1 MEKELVIQDFK
12 NAETTVFGALKDS
25 AERYGDAPALG
36 FFGKTISF
44 NTLIEKTEAVAKA
57 LVKAGVKPGDAVTFM
72 LPNCPQ
78 AVMVYYAINRVG
90 GVANMIH
97 TLSPP
102 ASIAFYMNK
111 AHSRFIVTLD
121 SLYKNVKE
129 ASKETDENITVIYTS
144 IADEMPLITKIGYKI
159 KTAKTKPA
167 PITDSNA
174 YGLKDL
180 VANASAQSLP
190 PISYEKDRVSTILY
204 SGGSTGKPKGICLSD
219 FNMNSLGI
227 TAGNRVGYPI
237 GPGIKFLSAMPLFHG
252 FGLAVGI
259 HTYLNTGAQ
268 CILVPQFTLDAYVK
282 TLLKEKTN
290 MLAIVPS
297 LLEAFLHDDAFEGKD
312 LSFLKAVFCG
322 ADSVPLDLFDRM
334 NAFLKEHNCNEVVR
348 EGYGMT
354 ETVSACFLNPRDIV
368 KNGSVGPS
376 TAGTTGRIVKP
387 GTFEDLP
394 VGEKGE
400 LIINGPTV
408 MLGYFEDPEETA
420 KTLKKD
426 TDGKIWLFTG
436 DMCKMDED
444 GYVYFVQ
451 RIKRM
456 IITNGYNVYPTQV
469 EKIIQACDAVDS
481 VCVVGIKDRLS
492 GQRVAA
498 CVVLK
503 ENADKA
509 QVRKD
514 IIKRCQDNLEPFA
527 VPTKIEFLEELPHTN
542 VGKVA
547 FTELEEMMNQ
557 KKGGKADV

>member
-1 MEKELVIQDFK
+1 M
-12 NAETTVFGALKDS
+12 FGALKEA

-36 FFGKTISF
+36 FFGKAISF
-44 NTLIEKTEAVAKA
+44 NALIEKTEEVAKA
-57 LVKAGVKPGDAVTFM
+57 LLEAGVKPGDAVTFM

-78 AVMVYYAINRVG
+78 AVMVYYAISRVG

-102 ASIAFYMNK
+102 ANIVFYMNK

-121 SLYKNVKE
+121 SLYQNVKE
-129 ASKETDENITVIYTS
+129 ACKEMDEDITVIYTS
-144 IADEMPLITKIGYKI
+144 IADEMPLLTKIGYKI
-159 KTAKTKPA
+159 KTAKTKPS
-167 PITDSNA
+167 PITDNNA
-174 YGLKDL
+174 YNLKEL
-180 VANASAQSLP
+180 TAKAAQQTLP
-190 PISYEKDRVSTILY
+190 PVSYEKDRISTILY

-227 TAGNRVGYPI
+227 TAGNRVGYPV

-259 HTYLNTGAQ
+259 HTYLNIGAQ

-297 LLEAFLHDDAFEGKD
+297 LLEAFLHSDAFEGKD

-334 NAFLKEHNCNEVVR
+334 NAFLKEHNCTEVVR
-348 EGYGMT
+348 EGYGLT
-354 ETVSACFLNPRDIV
+354 ETVSACFLNPRDVV

-387 GTFEDLP
+387 GTFEDVP
-394 VGEKGE
+394 AGKNGE

-420 KTLKKD
+420 NTLKKD
-426 TDGKIWLFTG
+426 TDGKVWLFTG
-436 DMCKMDED
+436 DMCRMDED

-469 EKIIQACDAVDS
+469 ERVIQTCDTVDA

-503 ENADKA
+503 NGADPKQTRA
-509 QVRKD
+509 D
-514 IIKRCQDNLEPFA
+514 IMELCRENLEPFA
-527 VPTKIEFLEELPHTN
+527 VPTKIEFMDELPHTN

-547 FTELEEMMNQ
+547 FTELEKMMNE
-557 KKGGKADV
+557 KKGGNA